1 VRLWPCYGSSMAR
14 MTKRD
19 ELAAAQRHVAQCEKN
34 IANERAIIAE
44 LERDGHDATGAR
56 EVLRECEEVRGLYAR
71 DRERVLK
78 ELDR

>member
-1 VRLWPCYGSSMAR
+1 MGH

-19 ELAAAQRHVAQCEKN
+19 ELGAAQRHVAQCEKN

-44 LERDGHDATGAR
+44 LERDGHDATAAR
-56 EVLRECEEVRGLYAR
+56 EVLRECEKVRGLYAR